1 MTLDDIIRKDEDRV
15 FAVDPECFIIFTGE
29 VLSDTRPFI
38 RIGNWIDL
46 PAELIPLV
54 ENIIITDTMAGN
66 PAHEQF
72 NIDIKYL
79 PVNRYIGS
87 HSIVRRYLDYQKV
100 FGLDLHNASVVD
112 AERDIPDISTS
123 SAVSDRESFMGIFY
137 NDGNFRI
144 VHNKK
149 KIFDLRESC
158 DSPLTAQAIHEKLA
172 ASVKNQKRYSGCGMA
187 LIDGNPLYYRASA
200 FASYLFPL
208 RYYTKFRDLGIN
220 PRSIQAIVHPSENF
234 LSLARFLKWKHASAS
249 KIVLYSDSKDET
261 ALQKAL
267 FSKARIDLRPFS
279 RIKAEVIPGLSIE
292 QKHHSFSITA
302 AHDTATGTIRT
313 AFIKGPSALGHL
325 KKERYDALFVPY
337 SVFEDAVS
345 SLKTSVSPVVVLD
358 DGNPS
363 VAKIPRADYTVLRQN
378 VQYEFIRVANDAD
391 ALSML
396 SSLVPDDIAD
406 AILKKDADAM
416 SKVLADLSVNS
427 GKYGDETAMNAAA
440 LASFLI
446 SVTTDRKF
454 SAGLRSFAR
463 ELYLFDAATAPHR
476 QPAVYRFDLIFTGK
490 GVFETARRIGGD
502 NDEAMFCP
510 DELRDE
516 DAAEAPR
523 ENRALCTRI
532 LQDRKRLEQLL
543 SLYHTEPAS
552 AKELDSLRTE
562 IQKRKDAFHRERSA
576 HPEKGKAFIS
586 SLRSS
591 VEKVQRKEPRKD
603 HPLAI
608 HRHIAAI
615 HHAITRKKTAASVA
629 AADAPASPSLPAAK
643 KPLRRTKGS
652 GKSLRHIFIAA
663 GVIIA
668 FLLSAVGI
676 VMLFHSNAV
685 QKKLATEQARV
696 QNAAAERSRL
706 RIKYRITVEDTDIY
720 QFANKTAQKNGYA
733 PIPVKDFK
741 KRNPHWIFPGNV
753 FILAD
758 GEEIKVK
765 DGDTLWQISRTKLE
779 RLYIDFYV
787 VIDAIDKDVRA
798 GRKPDPAAVRT
809 AQSLAITAAQKKL
822 AAGFYGNQ

>member
-1 MTLDDIIRKDEDRV
+1 MTLDDIIHKDEDRV

-38 RIGNWIDL
+38 RVGNWIDL
-46 PAELIPLV
+46 PAELIPLI

-158 DSPLTAQAIHEKLA
+158 DSPLTAQAIHEKIA
-172 ASVKNQKRYSGCGMA
+172 GSIKNQKRYSGCGMA
-187 LIDGNPLYYRASA
+187 LIEGNPLYYRASA

-220 PRSIQAIVHPSENF
+220 PRSLQAIIHPSENF
-234 LSLARFLKWKHASAS
+234 LSLARFLKWKHTSAS
-249 KIVLYSDSKDET
+249 KIVLYSDSKEET
-261 ALQKAL
+261 GLQKAL

-279 RIKAEVIPGLSIE
+279 RMKTEVIPGLSIE
-292 QKHHSFSITA
+292 QKHHSFSIA
-302 AHDTATGTIRT
+302 ASHDTATGTIRT

-345 SLKTSVSPVVVLD
+345 SLKTSSSPVVVLD

-363 VAKIPRADYTVLRQN
+363 VAKIPRADYTILRQN
-378 VQYEFIRVANDAD
+378 VQYEFIRASNDAD
-391 ALSML
+391 ALAIIRD
-396 SSLVPDDIAD
+396 LVPDDIAD
-406 AILKKDADAM
+406 AVLRNDADAM
-416 SKVLADLSVNS
+416 KKILADLSVNS
-427 GKYGDETAMNAAA
+427 SGYSDETALNTAA
-440 LASFLI
+440 LASLLI
-446 SVTTDRKF
+446 SITTDRKF
-454 SAGLRSFAR
+454 SALLRTFVR
-463 ELYLFDAATAPHR
+463 ELYLFDAAVAPHR
-476 QPAVYRFDLIFTGK
+476 QPGTYRFDLIFTSK
-490 GVFETARRIGGD
+490 GVFETARRIGSGS
-502 NDEAMFCP
+502 EETLFCP

-516 DAAEAPR
+516 DAADAPR

-532 LQDRKRLEQLL
+532 LEDRKRLGQLL
-543 SLYHTEPAS
+543 SLYHNEPS
-552 AKELDSLRTE
+552 STKDLDALRIE
-562 IQKRKDAFHRERSA
+562 IQKRKDAFHQERKS

-586 SLRSS
+586 GLRSS
-591 VEKVQRKEPRKD
+591 VEKVQRKEPGRE
-603 HPLAI
+603 HPFAL
-608 HRHIAAI
+608 HRHLAAI
-615 HHAITRKKTAASVA
+615 RHAVTRHKTAASA
-629 AADAPASPSLPAAK
+629 AKDAAPSQTAK

-652 GKSLRHIFIAA
+652 GRSLRHIFISG

-668 FLLSAVGI
+668 LLLSAVGI
-676 VMLFHSNAV
+676 VMLFHSTAV
-685 QKKLATEQARV
+685 QKKLATEQIRV
-696 QNAAAERSRL
+696 QNAVSERARL
-706 RIKYRITVEDTDIY
+706 RAKYNITVEDTDIY

-787 VIDAIDKDVRA
+787 VIDAIDKDIRA